1 MKNLLVAIICFH
13 LFVSHLQAQSQ
24 GAWVIRG
31 DTTRAPRGCS
41 TSMAIA
47 TINLFLGAMRDADSV
62 RLDRALAPK
71 FGVSI
76 IPLVPAHPF
85 FLARSMSDLLRYARE
100 RHGVHDR
107 MQLEGLIFNG
117 WHHHDLDF
125 GPIYVLRSADDL
137 GRSPRRA
144 IGKGKYHC
152 NDGIS
157 VLNLGRPP
165 DNDPGPERIGIVHRR
180 SR

>member
-1 MKNLLVAIICFH
+1 MKGLLVTITCFH
-13 LFVSHLQAQSQ
+13 LFASHLMAQRQ
-24 GAWVIRG
+24 GSWIIRG

-41 TSMAIA
+41 AATAIA
-47 TINLFLGAMRDADSV
+47 TVNLFLGAMRDADSV

-76 IPLVPAHPF
+76 GALVPTHRF
-85 FLARSMSDLLRYARE
+85 FHARNMSELLRYARE
-100 RHGVHDR
+100 RYRVHDR

-117 WHHHDLDF
+117 WRGYDLDF

-144 IGKGKYHC
+144 VGKGRYNC
-152 NDGIS
+152 NDGIVS
-157 VLNLGRPP
+157 LNLGRPP
-165 DNDPGPERIGIVHRR
+165 ANDPGPERIGIAPRR
-180 SR
+180 SH